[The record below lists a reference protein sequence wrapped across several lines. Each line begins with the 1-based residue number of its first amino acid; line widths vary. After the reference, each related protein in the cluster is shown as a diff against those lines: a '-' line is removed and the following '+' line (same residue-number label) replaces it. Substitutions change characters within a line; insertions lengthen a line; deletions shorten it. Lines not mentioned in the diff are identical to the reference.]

1 MPIDN
6 IIRNSLTAL
15 NHLFSPLNRTCRIQ
29 NHLIGSYKM
38 TALWAHGSAV
48 VGAVD
53 GWTLTVNEKGTSIT
67 AKAAGEG
74 IVYLP
79 VSSVGGKTFTTLYVT
94 LIAGTSA
101 TLTQAD
107 LYNGQDQIDTN
118 INLKVTGADVH
129 AEEYSISN
137 APPMSAG
144 LAVALELKFNSQTSP
159 RRLPNLELRYPGPAL
174 RFPQLF
180 ARTTPHHCG
189 LS

>member
-29 NHLIGSYKM
+29 NHLIGCYKM

-74 IVYLP
+74 IVYFP
-79 VSSVGGKTFTTLYVT
+79 VSSVGGKTPTTLYVT

-101 TLTQAD
+101 TLTQGD

-137 APPMSAG
+137 APLDVSRPRRCPRAKVQ
-144 LAVALELKFNSQTSP
+144 LPDVATTSP
-159 RRLPNLELRYPGPAL
+159 E
-174 RFPQLF
+174 
-180 ARTTPHHCG
+180 
-189 LS
+189 S